1 MRAVSE
7 AAAAAL
13 RHLGFPYHPDGL
25 LPFFTLCERPTHLA
39 ECLHAGLYV
48 FGTAPFACK
57 EEPGKEA
64 TIADEGCVELEEVG
78 TQIPS
83 KDLNDVADDRLTL
96 GPRFCV
102 QPRDRLEVAW
112 SSCFR
117 EKRCFGGGACNE
129 ALLYRFAYN
138 VV

>member
-1 MRAVSE
+1 MTKVDLYQGCEEVERKPGVTWARVS
-7 AAAAAL
+7 AIQ
-13 RHLGFPYHPDGL
+13 P
-25 LPFFTLCERPTHLA
+25 PTHLA

-57 EEPGKEA
+57 EEPCKEA